1 MCFCQNGH
9 VYAISINISLRSLP
23 GRFFFVEK
31 GLKGWLTPRN
41 TEPPRSGRFQPG
53 WQSLDRRQ
61 HIELLLSLRPLS
73 CSDLQRW
80 SLPPSSW
87 LETCFQHSL
96 STRWQVALPWAS
108 EWTIFC
114 LKLQF
119 SLCSMNYLEGFVK
132 HTPMPWIY
140 MSFIEIL
147 QAKTT
152 SWCRNRLCFTA
163 ILVICR
169 IKVIFLLNFHLLKP
183 LWSCYVYL
191 PTQFQ
196 CAKLFFFSKIIGCT
210 TPHPSNT
217 ARPCSLLLWLM
228 SLSTKGGKNRGRSV

>member
-1 MCFCQNGH
+1 MCFCQNGQ
-9 VYAISINISLRSLP
+9 VYAISINISLRCLP

-61 HIELLLSLRPLS
+61 HIELLLSLRL
-73 CSDLQRW
+73 
-80 SLPPSSW
+80 PSSW
-87 LETCFQHSL
+87 LETCFQHFL

-108 EWTIFC
+108 EWTLFC

-132 HTPMPWIY
+132 HTPMPWIN

-152 SWCRNRLCFTA
+152 SWCR
-163 ILVICR
+163 ILAV
-169 IKVIFLLNFHLLKP
+169 FHCN
-183 LWSCYVYL
+183 SCYL
-191 PTQFQ
+191 QN
-196 CAKLFFFSKIIGCT
+196 KSHFS
-210 TPHPSNT
+210 PELSS
-217 ARPCSLLLWLM
+217 RYEVVM
-228 SLSTKGGKNRGRSV
+228 SIYQHNSSVQSSFSFPK